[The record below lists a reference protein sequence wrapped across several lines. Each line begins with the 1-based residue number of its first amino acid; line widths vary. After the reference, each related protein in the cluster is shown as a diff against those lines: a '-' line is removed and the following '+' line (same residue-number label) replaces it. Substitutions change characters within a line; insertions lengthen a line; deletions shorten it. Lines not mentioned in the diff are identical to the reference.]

1 MISLFYKNLV
11 SFAHLFRRKNKFFN
25 DMAKATKKTIKQCK
39 SKFQKMEKYIFIKVY
54 NIPNEHFQMY
64 IDLQKQRRYLYKF
77 RILLDSNEL
86 KKSKK
91 LIQLIYSPKFKLLIE
106 KRNQVFDQL
115 KTKQK
120 DSFISLNEL
129 GKLKFY
135 FWI

>member
-1 MISLFYKNLV
+1 
-11 SFAHLFRRKNKFFN
+11 
-25 DMAKATKKTIKQCK
+25 MAKATKKTIKQCK